1 MEEVLLAFSKLTF
14 EYLGVDFAVAIKHN
28 KVPSRIIQNGSII
41 VLI

>member
-1 MEEVLLAFSKLTF
+1 MEKVLLTFSKLTF
-14 EYLGVDFAVAIKHN
+14 KDIGVDFAMAIKHN